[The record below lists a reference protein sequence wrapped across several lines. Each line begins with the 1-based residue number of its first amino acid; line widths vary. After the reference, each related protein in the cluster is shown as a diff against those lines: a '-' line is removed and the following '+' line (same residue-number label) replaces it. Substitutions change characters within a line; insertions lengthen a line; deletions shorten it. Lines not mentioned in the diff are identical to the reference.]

1 MRVRERREE
10 AEEAEDG
17 EDEEEAK
24 VGIAASLGNLNI
36 EAAGTDE
43 EAAEGLTVAL
53 DMEVE

>member
-36 EAAGTDE
+36 ETAGTDE